1 MKFIVA
7 DEVFEKIPDAIFGTV
22 VARGID
28 NSLPVKGID
37 AMLKENIA
45 ACEAFYEGRKVKESE
60 EVICYREAM
69 RSLGFNPNK
78 YMCSIEALLTRI
90 AKKKG
95 FPSINGAV
103 DLGNAVSLKYKVPL
117 GAHDIDSFEGDLQ
130 VRAAVP
136 EDRFRPF
143 GAGEEEFDDPDEGE
157 IIYVSGHSVRT
168 RRWTWRQ
175 SEAGKITENV
185 KNIFFPLDGFGN
197 VNKDAVIAARD
208 ELAARLEEFFGV
220 KTVTGFVDSKNRIF
234 DLDEK

>member
-7 DEVFEKIPDAIFGTV
+7 DEVFEKIPDAIFGTI
-22 VARGID
+22 VAKGID
-28 NSLPVKGID
+28 NSVIPKGVD
-37 AMLKENIA
+37 ALLKENIA
-45 ACEAFYEGRKVKESE
+45 ACEAFYEGKKVKESD
-60 EVICYREAM
+60 EVVCYREAM
-69 RSLGFNPNK
+69 STLGFNPNK

-117 GAHDIDSFEGDLQ
+117 GAHDIDSFEGDLE
-130 VRAAVP
+130 VRAATA
-136 EDRFRPF
+136 EDKFRPF
-143 GAGEEEFDDPDEGE
+143 GAAEDEFDNPDEGE
-157 IIYVSGHSVRT
+157 IIYVSGNSVRT

-185 KNIFFPLDGFGN
+185 KNIFFPIDGFGQ

-208 ELAARLEEFFGV
+208 ELAAKIEEFFGV
-220 KTVTGFVDSKNRIF
+220 KTVTGFVDSENRAF
-234 DLDEK
+234 DLDV